1 MLRAFRPSPVEPAD
15 RRSAGSRASSDGR
28 FRAVNVRLPVPSF
41 LKQCPGWADPS
52 AVDNG
57 FGYRVRA
64 RLASERGFTL
74 IEVLV
79 SALLVVLISAAVAE
93 GLITSSDFTGYT
105 RNHSQA
111 DVVAQQDQERMKA
124 MSDEQLTALHQTR
137 TVSLNNTQYT
147 VASTATFLDATGGS
161 SCTSK
166 GTAYFKL
173 TSNVSWS
180 GVVGGAGK
188 SVTEE
193 SVITRSLAGT
203 LVATVNDQ
211 TATPLSGVNIG
222 ATGQTTNYT
231 AGAITDQNGCVAFAG
246 LPSDSFTL
254 TYTDL
259 GFVDVNG
266 LSSPTQTQVVN
277 QTSTAAANTEVM
289 GQAGTVAPTFQAE
302 NSSHTVIPANGYELS
317 YYGSGNGNKM
327 SAFKTVGSQTSYAA
341 SLSGTSLFPFWSP
354 STTYNNNYQ
363 LWAGACEQE
372 QALQPPTGSGAAT
385 VAPGAA
391 GQSPTGG
398 VPVVAEPAVD
408 VAVKY
413 NGTLALP
420 TDVWMKF
427 TSSTGTA
434 CSDVW
439 KNVPSV
445 GTETVSGTTYAV
457 YAAPFAST
465 SAAGTA
471 TASATGDKGTLSV
484 CADYNHSG
492 TYKYEYTTGFANTN
506 FTAPTIA
513 PIMDLGTSGSTGH
526 CQ

>member
-1 MLRAFRPSPVEPAD
+1 M
-15 RRSAGSRASSDGR
+15 
-28 FRAVNVRLPVPSF
+28 RAVNVRLPLLRF
-41 LKQCPGWADPS
+41 LKQCLGWADPS
-52 AVDNG
+52 AVNTG

-79 SALLVVLISAAVAE
+79 SAVLVLLISAAVAE

-124 MSDEQLTALHQTR
+124 MSDAQLTALNQTR

-166 GTAYFKL
+166 ATAYFKL

-180 GVVGGAGK
+180 GAVGGAGK
-188 SVTEE
+188 TVTEE

-203 LVATVNDQ
+203 MVATANDQ

-222 ATGQTTNYT
+222 AKGQTTNYT

-259 GFVDVNG
+259 GYVDVNG
-266 LSSPTQTQVVN
+266 LASPTQTQVVN

-289 GQAGTVAPTFQAE
+289 GQAGNVTSTFETE
-302 NSSHTVIPANGYELS
+302 NSSHVQLPANGFELS

-327 SAFKTVGSQTSYAA
+327 SAFKTVGSQTAYAA
-341 SLSGTSLFPFWSP
+341 SLSGSSLFPFWSP

-372 QALQPPTGSGAAT
+372 QPLQPPTGSGTAT
-385 VAPGAA
+385 VAPGAS
-391 GQSPTGG
+391 GLSPSGL
-398 VPVVAEPAVD
+398 VPVVADPAVD

-413 NGTLALP
+413 NGALKLP

-427 TSSTGTA
+427 TSTTGTA
-434 CSDVW
+434 CTDVW
-439 KNVPSV
+439 QNVPAA

-457 YAAPFAST
+457 YPAPFAST
-465 SAAGTA
+465 SAAGTT

-484 CADYNHSG
+484 CADFNNSG
-492 TYKYEYTTGFANTN
+492 SYRYEYSTAFTNTN
-506 FTAPTIA
+506 FAAPTAA
-513 PIMDLGTSGSTGH
+513 PIMDLATTGSASGKCH
-526 CQ
+526 